1 MYNGSIKNQ
10 RLFECDNE
18 CTVYVAMDKL
28 TSCETTKATVITETT
43 APDTHVHKSAL
54 TDHNSL
60 TVSDS
65 VVFYDNFKNLVR
77 GTVKSVGP
85 SVVEVE
91 VVSSM
96 TEITEMLLVCFP
108 LHK

>member
-1 MYNGSIKNQ
+1 
-10 RLFECDNE
+10 
-18 CTVYVAMDKL
+18 MDKL
-28 TSCETTKATVITETT
+28 TSCETTQATVITETT